1 MRSEETAMKSE
12 MGLDIVQSAL
22 YRKLHALQVLSIY
35 VGLSKHGR
43 NYLYGNGRNRPLG
56 STAELFILIATIRN
70 ENLHP
75 VSRAAAAFLL
85 EIYAPGW
92 RSKLPELAGIVADRN
107 DCEVAHWREQILE
120 RDKVCQQCGTSKNL
134 EAHHI
139 VQWALSPEL
148 RLVVS
153 NGEALC
159 ESCHKFEPVF
169 RS

>member
-1 MRSEETAMKSE
+1 
-12 MGLDIVQSAL
+12 MGLALLEAAL
-22 YRKLHALQVLSIY
+22 YRKLHALQVLSVY
-35 VGLSKHGR
+35 AGLSKHGGS
-43 NYLYGNGRNRPLG
+43 YLNGNGRRRPFA
-56 STAELFILIATIRN
+56 TAPELFFLINTIRN
-70 ENLHP
+70 GNLHP

-85 EIYAPGW
+85 DIYVPNW

-107 DCEVAHWREQILE
+107 DREVADWRQRVLK
-120 RDKVCQQCGTSKNL
+120 RDKVCQRCGTSKKL

-148 RLVVS
+148 RLAVS

-159 ESCHKFEPVF
+159 ESCHKLEPAF